1 MVFSFQ
7 AWINNSI
14 CIDQS
19 TEPDEDGLGSSGARV
34 HARKKKTKNTPP
46 RILSHRGSLQSGG
59 PRQGPTDVPRGGKR
73 SQQHLRGV
81 DAIVSARMRN
91 TENRRI
97 PRTRRALFMCYE
109 KHDSKGSRKQ
119 LCSTFTVSH
128 HAKCE
133 EDESETQT
141 GRREQRRVIFFIHR

>member
-7 AWINNSI
+7 AWINNCI

-19 TEPDEDGLGSSGARV
+19 TVPDEDGLGSTWNARV
-34 HARKKKTKNTPP
+34 RPKKKTP
-46 RILSHRGSLQSGG
+46 RLLSRRGSLQSGR
-59 PRQGPTDVPRGGKR
+59 PRQGPTDVPRWGKR

-91 TENRRI
+91 TEHRRI

-119 LCSTFTVSH
+119 LCSTFIVSH

-133 EDESETQT
+133 EDESETET
-141 GRREQRRVIFFIHR
+141 GGREQRRVIFFIHR

>member
-19 TEPDEDGLGSSGARV
+19 TEPDEDGLGSTRNARV
-34 HARKKKTKNTPP
+34 RPEKKNPNPP
-46 RILSHRGSLQSGG
+46 RLLSQRGSLQSGG
-59 PRQGPTDVPRGGKR
+59 PRQGPTDVPRWGKR

-97 PRTRRALFMCYE
+97 PRTRHALFMCYE

>member
-19 TEPDEDGLGSSGARV
+19 TVPDKDGLGSTRDAPAPTR
-34 HARKKKTKNTPP
+34 PP
-46 RILSHRGSLQSGG
+46 EGTCLSSRRAPSRAEGHSRALQTL
-59 PRQGPTDVPRGGKR
+59 PRWGKR

-81 DAIVSARMRN
+81 DAIVSARMQN
-91 TENRRI
+91 TENREI
-97 PRTRRALFMCYE
+97 PRTRHALFMRYE
-109 KHDSKGSRKQ
+109 KHDSKGRRKQ

-128 HAKCE
+128 RAKCE
-133 EDESETQT
+133 EDGSETQT
-141 GRREQRRVIFFIHR
+141 GRAEQNRVIFFIHR